1 MAIAAPIQPKA
12 TGVSHV
18 GTSCPERTC
27 VRACEI
33 RTQTV
38 GEKDRRRVHIS
49 DRQSEAAGHRGGVC
63 ALRAAGGA
71 SQSHALPAGSATV
84 TLTGRGGLMLSS
96 TEERTVRDW
105 SRLAWATI
113 VAVALVAVGLS
124 MVHPPAATADGFT
137 FNAEIGPGYCQNKK
151 MTFDYSVENVDRPGP
166 ATVQLLENGTTV
178 LELSVPQGSIVT
190 GAYSTNLPIGS
201 AITLQ
206 FRTDGVD
213 IGFERP
219 TLVKNCL
226 PPPRDFE
233 PTVPTFNDLEGGQND
248 SVTIPAYE
256 GVDYAI
262 NGQLVS
268 AGVWPAQGKVTVLAR
283 VAAGY
288 VFNGPQQMEWTY
300 TFVGDN
306 VPPPPTYTFPTP
318 TVTFE
323 KYRARKVVKSDRR
336 YCARLIRMRD
346 DDYDGRRLTKRQYKT
361 LGTKCKL
368 PFPRIQYS
376 TRTTKVYEGIPYNW
390 GVRPLTAGRSRVGI
404 DRMKMLAFPSDLSV
418 VEPDILEYVF
428 DRAGNVQGRRE
439 IGTIEFGGY
448 FATRRL
454 YTGGR
459 LQVDRS
465 VDQGKPYNKNP
476 KQVVDSQIVQR
487 FCNRA
492 NTATTVTVGIK
503 THRRNPEIIV
513 EDTFDL
519 GGGECRTA
527 VVSDSAGLPLTGDEQ
542 LAPDDYRQRNF
553 VHINPDKT
561 TSLKYRSEAKG
572 IYYFRVNSGS
582 AEGAYYQRSLLIG
595 TSTLRSGETKP
606 TLDFRPTRST
616 KKDMFRGW

>member
-1 MAIAAPIQPKA
+1 M
-12 TGVSHV
+12 
-18 GTSCPERTC
+18 
-27 VRACEI
+27 
-33 RTQTV
+33 
-38 GEKDRRRVHIS
+38 IS
-49 DRQSEAAGHRGGVC
+49 R
-63 ALRAAGGA
+63 
-71 SQSHALPAGSATV
+71 
-84 TLTGRGGLMLSS
+84 
-96 TEERTVRDW
+96 TEER
-105 SRLAWATI
+105 SRHSSQLAWATI

-124 MVHPPAATADGFT
+124 TVHPPTARADGFT

-151 MTFDYSVENVDRPGP
+151 STWDYSVENVDRPGA

-178 LELSVPQGSIVT
+178 LELSVPQGNIAT

-206 FRTDGVD
+206 LRTEGVD
-213 IGFERP
+213 IGFERA
-219 TLVKNCL
+219 TLVRNCL

-233 PTVPTFNDLEGGQND
+233 PTAPTFNDLEGGQND

-256 GVDYAI
+256 GVDYAL
-262 NGQLVS
+262 NGQVVS

-288 VFNGPQQMEWTY
+288 VFNGPQQQEWTY
-300 TFVGDN
+300 TFVGES
-306 VPPPPTYTFPTP
+306 VPPPPAYSFPTP

-323 KYRARKVVKSDRR
+323 KYRARKVAKSDRR

-346 DDYDGRRLTKRQYKT
+346 DDYDGRTLTKRQYKT
-361 LGTKCKL
+361 LGIKCKL

-390 GVRPLTAGRSRVGI
+390 GVRPLTTRRS
-404 DRMKMLAFPSDLSV
+404 KMSVDPLKVLALPLDLSAGV
-418 VEPDILEYVF
+418 PEVSEYVF

-439 IGTIEFGGY
+439 YGGKQFTGY
-448 FATRRL
+448 FATGRL

-459 LQVDRS
+459 LQVDRD
-465 VDQGKPYNKNP
+465 VEQGRPYKKNP
-476 KQVVDSQIVQR
+476 KQVVDSQVAQR
-487 FCNRA
+487 FCNGA
-492 NTATTVTVGIK
+492 NSATAVTVGIK
-503 THRRNPEIIV
+503 THRRNPEIIA
-513 EDTFDL
+513 EDTFEL

-542 LAPDDYRQRNF
+542 LAPDDSRQRNF

-582 AEGAYYQRSLLIG
+582 AQGAYYQRSLLIG
-595 TSTLRSGETKP
+595 TSTLRSGEAKP
-606 TLDFRPTRST
+606 TLDFRPRGPT